1 MYLNVS
7 GSYILLLS
15 FSNLGPCDT
24 LMTDELAEC
33 SVLDDEL
40 HNYFQ
45 SSKEENKLVQVADT
59 AKKLIRILS
68 SDTYDSGC
76 HIDYYDDL

>member
-1 MYLNVS
+1 
-7 GSYILLLS
+7 
-15 FSNLGPCDT
+15 
-24 LMTDELAEC
+24 MTDELAEC
-33 SVLDDEL
+33 SVLDDGL

-68 SDTYDSGC
+68 SDTYDSGS

>member
-1 MYLNVS
+1 
-7 GSYILLLS
+7 
-15 FSNLGPCDT
+15 
-24 LMTDELAEC
+24 MTDELAEC
-33 SVLDDEL
+33 SVLDDKL

-68 SDTYDSGC
+68 SDTYDSGS